1 MAHISQ
7 KLGVLRKKEGETSW
21 SATRGKDHKT
31 QPLLSC
37 YCSVTEVVSV
47 SETPGTAAHQAS
59 PYITISRSLLKLISI
74 ESVMPSNHHILCHL
88 LLLPSVFP
96 RISIFSNE
104 SALCIRWPKYWSS
117 SISLSNE
124 YSALIS
130 NSSALSL
137 LYGTTWTA
145 GNFVAKR

>member
-74 ESVMPSNHHILCHL
+74 ESVMPSNHLILCYPL
-88 LLLPSVFP
+88 LLLLSIIP
-96 RISIFSNE
+96 RIKVCSNE
-104 SALCIRWPKYWSS
+104 LVLHVQWPKYWSFS
-117 SISLSNE
+117 FSPSTQ
-124 YSALIS
+124 YSGLIS
-130 NSSALSL
+130 FRIDL
-137 LYGTTWTA
+137 LELLP
-145 GNFVAKR
+145 V